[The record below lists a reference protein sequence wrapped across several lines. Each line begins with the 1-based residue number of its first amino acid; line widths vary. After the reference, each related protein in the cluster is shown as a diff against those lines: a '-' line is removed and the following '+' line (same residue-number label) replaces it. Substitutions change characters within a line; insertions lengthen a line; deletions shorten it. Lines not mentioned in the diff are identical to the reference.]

1 MQRNATRRIF
11 ELKPLIMFEFLQGIK
26 IYFYDFNHNPPH
38 FHAVYAEYEV
48 LISILT
54 LKVLRGEMPKPQLKR
69 ILKWAKSNQ
78 LALLKEF
85 EFLNPQLRK

>member
-1 MQRNATRRIF
+1 M
-11 ELKPLIMFEFLQGIK
+11 QGIK
-26 IYFYDFNHNPPH
+26 IYVYDFDHNPPH
-38 FHAVYAEYEV
+38 FHAIYAEYEV

-54 LKVLRGEMPKPQLKR
+54 LKVLRGEMSKPQLKR